1 MHANLSLH
9 FLREVPHDVMD
20 ADASVEGPRRLEVFL
35 HARLERIRHTPRS
48 EEVLQ
53 VARLRVVVGATR
65 VHALDDGSDVS
76 EHDSVHQSC
85 KKSYT
90 VQARTFTVLLKAE
103 QQNFASISWPKSF
116 LHVYIL
122 L

>member
-1 MHANLSLH
+1 
-9 FLREVPHDVMD
+9 MD

-35 HARLERIRHTPRS
+35 HARLERIRHAPRS

-65 VHALDDGSDVS
+65 VHALDDGCDVS

-85 KKSYT
+85 KKNYMYT
-90 VQARTFTVLLKAE
+90 VHTRYGTFKTKTTKFLL
-103 QQNFASISWPKSF
+103 NFMA
-116 LHVYIL
+116 
-122 L
+122 